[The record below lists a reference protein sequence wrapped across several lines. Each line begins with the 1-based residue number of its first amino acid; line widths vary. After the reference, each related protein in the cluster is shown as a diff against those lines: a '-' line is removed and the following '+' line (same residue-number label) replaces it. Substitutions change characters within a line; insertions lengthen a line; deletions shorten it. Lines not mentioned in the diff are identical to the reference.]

1 MRLVKTISLF
11 LLAKSMYFGSYR
23 AWIIFFNGIAYHG
36 YETPENY
43 HSKNTTLLRYNDILC
58 NFFITLY
65 TMYYYSI
72 TRVYGINSTI
82 NFILLCLLYNTQNNK
97 TEYINILEDCMH
109 VFMVQI
115 PLFKGLE
122 LSMNLPPTITYI
134 P

>member
-1 MRLVKTISLF
+1 
-11 LLAKSMYFGSYR
+11 
-23 AWIIFFNGIAYHG
+23 
-36 YETPENY
+36 
-43 HSKNTTLLRYNDILC
+43 
-58 NFFITLY
+58 
-65 TMYYYSI
+65 MYYYSI

-122 LSMNLPPTITYI
+122 LSMNLSPTLTYI